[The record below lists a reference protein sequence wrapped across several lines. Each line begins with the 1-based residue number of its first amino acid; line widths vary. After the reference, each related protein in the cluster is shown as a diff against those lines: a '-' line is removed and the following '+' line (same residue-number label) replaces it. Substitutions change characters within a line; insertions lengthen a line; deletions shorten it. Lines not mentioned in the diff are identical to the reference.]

1 MSQSFQHLP
10 RKHTGPI
17 CCSASET
24 ANVACGVKSIIRF
37 QTVGGEL
44 QYEETSRQEASVMS
58 DLEGKDLLVY
68 THIRDS
74 DNEGIW
80 TKTINFAPI
89 STRQ

>member
-1 MSQSFQHLP
+1 MDIKAS
-10 RKHTGPI
+10 
-17 CCSASET
+17 SAST
-24 ANVACGVKSIIRF
+24 RTRIKASIIRF